1 MEVVE
6 GIIYQPDYLAVIDP
20 ADQDFLLA
28 GEIAGQT
35 SVTTLDP
42 IYYVTDAYEY
52 AE

>member
-1 MEVVE
+1 MEVVD
-6 GIIYQPDYLAVIDP
+6 GFDCKPDYLAIADP
-20 ADQDFLLA
+20 ADQVFLLA

-42 IYYVTDAYEY
+42 ILFVDDAYEY